1 VILDLTEFYDDNF
14 RLLTRQ
20 ILRIKHKC
28 TMGSFG
34 YSNGRDK
41 GQRHSSTVLGF
52 LCISFLLV
60 PTSIFYHS
68 TIFDKNSI
76 AQEAPSRVEESL
88 FAFRQ
93 KEYFH
98 VKRTPKIP
106 LIDLVNSERETCA
119 AGLSLVEDD
128 IIDKSLAFADNR
140 KIPRIVHVT
149 SRTRCMPPEFV
160 NVINKWRFPEHSF
173 FFHNEVAMQRLLGKH
188 WPEFPQLQHVLRCT
202 KGGAAKAD
210 LWRALVMWEYGG
222 IYTDIDNS
230 PNKFNGSTISP
241 NDDAFFVVER
251 SSHLSQYFFAARP
264 KHPLFFLLV
273 HHMMNRLSQ
282 LNDVSMQIVS
292 LVTGP
297 GATRESFCNFVGGQG
312 PNFPNHNPSP
322 ACWFPTAGTYTG
334 MYNYTVTAV
343 GNAENPNEYVA
354 RDVIANKSMIYKRM
368 NMTYFRDIPKIVT
381 KQSCI
386 QKIYQEEGYFDP
398 KLWQAEANVLL

>member
-1 VILDLTEFYDDNF
+1 
-14 RLLTRQ
+14 
-20 ILRIKHKC
+20 
-28 TMGSFG
+28 MGSFG

-140 KIPRIVHVT
+140 K
-149 SRTRCMPPEFV
+149 
-160 NVINKWRFPEHSF
+160 
-173 FFHNEVAMQRLLGKH
+173 
-188 WPEFPQLQHVLRCT
+188 FPQLQHVLRCT